1 MTLLEKIA
9 QRAALLKQARAL
21 IDQASAEKRDL
32 TAEENANWDRAMNDF
47 DKLDVEITK
56 EEQELERRSKL
67 AAAEERMRETR
78 GRRTDPSPPS
88 DDPAAQTRAS
98 EFRARFE
105 HLSEHEFAPLA
116 ARNTP
121 EYRRAY
127 NQYTAGMIGMREFR
141 DMQAGADIYGGYL
154 LAPIQ
159 YVEKLIVFKNNLVF
173 IRKLANKELVT
184 SAQGLGAPSLD
195 ADLSA
200 PVWTNEIAT
209 GNDDTSAHVGKR
221 ELFPHPLAK
230 QVKISRKLMRVNAV
244 NATELAM
251 SRLSYQYAIT
261 EENTFLNGTGSNQ
274 PLGMFVQSPMGI
286 DASRDITSGV
296 TASFNAD
303 DLVEMYYSLPQQYL
317 DSETLRWVMH
327 RTMAKTARKLKDT
340 EGQYIWSVA
349 LGVGRPSTLLG
360 VEVCMSEYAP
370 SSLTTGSYAMLFGD
384 IAYYWIADSLNMTVQ
399 RLEELYAAQN
409 QIGYIGRQETDGM
422 PVLAAAFSRLKLK

>member
-9 QRAALLKQARAL
+9 QRAALLKQARAI

-47 DKLDVEITK
+47 DKLDVEITN
-56 EEQELERRSKL
+56 EEQAFERRNKL

-78 GRRTDPSPPS
+78 GRRTDSEAPS
-88 DDPAAQTRAS
+88 DDPAAQTRAT

-141 DMQAGADIYGGYL
+141 DMQAGADVYGGYL
-154 LAPIQ
+154 LAPIE
-159 YVEKLIVFKNNLVF
+159 YVEKLIIFKNNLVF
-173 IRKLANKELVT
+173 IRELANKETVT

-195 ADLSA
+195 ADMSA

-209 GNDDTSAHVGKR
+209 GNADTQTRIGKR

-230 QVKISRKLMRVNAV
+230 QVKISRKLIRVNAL

-251 SRLSYQYAIT
+251 KRLSYQYAIT
-261 EENTFLNGTGSNQ
+261 EENNFLNGNGNNQ
-274 PLGMFVQSPMGI
+274 PLGMFTPSPMGI
-286 DASRDITSGV
+286 DTSRDITSSV

-303 DLVEMYYSLPQQYL
+303 DFIEMYYSLPQQYL
-317 DSETLRWVMH
+317 DSDSLRWVMH
-327 RTMAKTARKLKDT
+327 RTITKTVRKLKDS

-370 SSLTTGSYAMLFGD
+370 SSLTTGSYAALFGD
-384 IAYYWIADSLNMTVQ
+384 ISFYWVADSLNMTVQ

-409 QIGYIGRQETDGM
+409 EIGFIGRQETDGM